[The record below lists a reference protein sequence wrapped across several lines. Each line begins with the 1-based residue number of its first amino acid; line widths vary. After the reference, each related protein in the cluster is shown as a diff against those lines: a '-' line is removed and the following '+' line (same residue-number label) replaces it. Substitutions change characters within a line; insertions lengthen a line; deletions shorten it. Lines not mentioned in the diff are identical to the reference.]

1 MAKTINQNPQRYKP
15 TESGWIVSSVGES
28 PNGNPKGEIVPIELM
43 KDVSI
48 NDIKPVLDVDGII
61 VKVGEVLLVS
71 KKTLDDIKSFGN
83 PHWDYLSN
91 GVVRVKDKGVTMGEV
106 IPIIK
111 INADGFITK
120 GSERDVAN
128 RNAGVKEVE
137 YIYEG
142 DEIEGISK
150 NLIEQ
155 INYTLNE
162 GSSRPG
168 DTFSIFDLQL
178 GDDSIYDTQPLVVST
193 IQEDGKFDKVK
204 LNTFLTEI
212 DSRLKILDTD
222 FNMIKS
228 TFYGGVTPNNNGI
241 KKFVKQ
247 IANVSDDTTF
257 GGDSYTTSTTQ
268 TSKVEDT
275 PKDKAVDATNKV
287 IDEKTTTVQ
296 KQVEEQK
303 RELASTQQKQTLAQQ
318 QLQADLN
325 QQAQRTDEYYRQK
338 YGSGT
343 K

>member
-1 MAKTINQNPQRYKP
+1 MAKTINQNPNRYKK
-15 TESGWIVSSVGES
+15 TDSGWVVSSVGDS
-28 PNGNPKGEIVPIELM
+28 PNGNRKGEIKPIGLEKGIPLTE
-43 KDVSI
+43 
-48 NDIKPVLDVDGII
+48 IKPLLEVDGII
-61 VKVGEVLLVS
+61 VKIGEELLIS
-71 KKTLDDIKSFGN
+71 KRTLEEIKSFEN
-83 PHWDYLSN
+83 PHWDYLAN
-91 GVVRVKDKGVTMGEV
+91 GSISVKDKGVVIGKT
-106 IPIIK
+106 IPIIE
-111 INADGFITK
+111 ISVDGFVDK

-128 RNAGVKEVE
+128 RNAGVQQVE

-142 DEIEGISK
+142 DEVMGISK

-162 GSSRPG
+162 DINRPG

-178 GDDSIYDTQPLVVST
+178 GDDSVYDTKPLVVST
-193 IQEDGKFDKVK
+193 TQEDGKFDKVK
-204 LNTFLTEI
+204 LTTFLTEM
-212 DSRLKILDTD
+212 DKRLAILDTD
-222 FNMIKS
+222 FNMIKNV
-228 TFYGGVTPNNNGI
+228 FYSGATPNNNGI

-275 PKDKAVDATNKV
+275 PKDKSVDATNKV

-338 YGSGT
+338 YGT